1 MRKPQPIELEFVLML
16 MLMVVPLIWYSMRLL
31 FAVFG

>member
-1 MRKPQPIELEFVLML
+1 MRRPQPIELEFVLL
-16 MLMVVPLIWYSMRLL
+16 MTLFVVPLAWYSMRLL